1 MIRVGFK
8 YKVYQVK
15 TISEQKMVFSVIDRE
30 KGSGKNHFV
39 GVMVTRTPELEEMI
53 DKDTVQIEK
62 ITGISVSEY
71 KEKLQ
76 VTMYADV
83 SRVYPE
89 EQFAEPGV
97 PDLVASGVITS
108 DDLPF

>member
-15 TISEQKMVFSVIDRE
+15 TISEQKMVFSIMDRE
-30 KGSGKNHFV
+30 KNGKNHFAS
-39 GVMVTRTPELEEMI
+39 VMVTRTPELEEMI
-53 DKDTVQIEK
+53 DKDTIQIDK
-62 ITGISVSEY
+62 ITGISLSEY
-71 KEKLQ
+71 KEKMQ

-89 EQFAEPGV
+89 QQFAEPGV